1 MERLNHRTMNRS
13 FPMRVILLILAVIT
27 ILFAYAS
34 VLSRE
39 PQVYIAHPQQVYSD
53 CGTSYSE
60 VMPC

>member
-1 MERLNHRTMNRS
+1 
-13 FPMRVILLILAVIT
+13 MRVILLILAVIT